1 MLLKI
6 WFICMFVDNC
16 FLNWMLKYDVDNSNS
31 DFVTFIIKVQ
41 NQYLFIKLIVFV
53 NILNVEKKTI
63 DNCLNFLINAFV
75 YLEIDRSELDLF
87 EFQTIHSWCWYS
99 SFDIKCRIIFDDD
112 NFMIKKKLND
122 NLYRI

>member
-1 MLLKI
+1 
-6 WFICMFVDNC
+6 
-16 FLNWMLKYDVDNSNS
+16 MLKYDVDNSNS

-87 EFQTIHSWCWYS
+87 EFQTIHS
-99 SFDIKCRIIFDDD
+99 
-112 NFMIKKKLND
+112 
-122 NLYRI
+122 